1 MLLTDL
7 KNGFEI
13 ATLATFFYY
22 FSLWLKK
29 DKEKNLVWYFYS
41 YYFLFLGSWYLHFNV
56 LNYFMLY
63 TSPLICMLLVIVHQ
77 DILQRNFISI
87 KKDAPASKSQEYLEQ
102 LLRTALS
109 TLNRNKNFTCILEHQ
124 YDLKPFITS
133 DFYLKADLTQE
144 CLSYLIESPH
154 FDENKYLW
162 CNTQGYIVALNTQW
176 KIHQTQT
183 LAEIPYSET
192 QWKEDAILITSKTD
206 AAVIKGNPT
215 TRLFDLVI
223 KGQVHEKLSAHHLLQ
238 LLKMQIVQLPLLGE
252 KTYEQSHKRIV
263 GQQQNS

>member
-1 MLLTDL
+1 MLFTYL
-7 KNGFEI
+7 KNSLEI

-41 YYFLFLGSWYLHFNV
+41 YYFLFIGSWYLHFNV
-56 LNYFMLY
+56 LNYFILY

-87 KKDAPASKSQEYLEQ
+87 KKEAPVTKGQEYLEQ

-109 TLNRNKNFTCILEHQ
+109 TLNKNKNFTCILEHI
-124 YDLKPFITS
+124 YDLKPFIKS

-144 CLSYLIESPH
+144 CLSYLIENPS
-154 FDENKYLW
+154 FDEHKFVW
-162 CNTQGYIVALNTQW
+162 CSTQGYIIAINTQW
-176 KIHQTQT
+176 KIHQTQA
-183 LAEIPYSET
+183 LPEIHYSEM

-223 KGQVHEKLSAHHLLQ
+223 KGQVHEKLSAHQMLQ
-238 LLKMQIVQLPLLGE
+238 LLKIQIVQSPLLGE
-252 KTYEQSHKRIV
+252 KAYEQTHKRIV